1 MNASNSY
8 NRTNALIYEL
18 IIFIERF
25 FSGLKNNKF
34 LQLVKANCQD
44 DWAEFRTLIV
54 MEELDI
60 QIKKINTSWEQED
73 KQNSAAAFSEA
84 PPDGSRAQELLG
96 GELRIT
102 SPWTHDKP
110 EP

>member
-1 MNASNSY
+1 MDAPNSY

-18 IIFIERF
+18 IIFLERF

-34 LQLVKANCQD
+34 LQVVKANCRD
-44 DWAEFRTLIV
+44 DWTEFRTLVV

-60 QIKKINTSWEQED
+60 QVKEINTSWEQED
-73 KQNSAAAFSEA
+73 KQNNAAVLSEA

-96 GELRIT
+96 GEIRIT
-102 SPWTHDKP
+102 SPWMLDKP
-110 EP
+110 EL